1 MLIKSTTCRAN
12 TQGFFWKK
20 SANAQNFCNFLALG
34 QQQAVLIGQNLE
46 HNDEHDVHEDR
57 HDDGA
62 EAGDG
67 TAHADAAE
75 APVGQPRRA
84 AHENGGFD
92 FVLKPP
98 FFISRKSAVSG
109 SVRMIYKT

>member
-67 TAHADAAE
+67 TAHADAAG
-75 APVGQPRRA
+75 ASAHCGA
-84 AHENGGFD
+84 ARGAW
-92 FVLKPP
+92 
-98 FFISRKSAVSG
+98 R
-109 SVRMIYKT
+109 